1 MGVNVTF
8 GGSRSSSAS
17 SIAFFSSGLVSGF
30 VTLLNVNG
38 WELEQ
43 FRSHLVSGFVTLLNV
58 NGWELEQFRS
68 HLVSGFVTL
77 LNVNGWEL
85 EQFRSHLV
93 SGFVTTGCKQTKLT
107 LKMREEM
114 PFTDREIKIVC
125 ELKQHTEKMFEPF
138 CHLAC

>member
-8 GGSRSSSAS
+8 GGSLSSSS

-43 FRSHLVSGFVTLLNV
+43 FRSHLVRTAKMT
-58 NGWELEQFRS
+58 R
-68 HLVSGFVTL
+68 
-77 LNVNGWEL
+77 
-85 EQFRSHLV
+85 
-93 SGFVTTGCKQTKLT
+93 CKQTKLT
-107 LKMREEM
+107 LKMRKET
-114 PFTDREIKIVC
+114 PFTDSKMEIVW